1 MFSKNI
7 YIFLFYCLTPIS
19 NPKPLN
25 KEQGYPPSTRF
36 FHTLQI
42 IVLVFI
48 YLKIKVKP
56 IKACDRT
63 TQLDTCGLYMFKC
76 LHFSNP
82 KLSTAPRVTMR
93 NSQEH
98 FFGYNFEWLQMNP
111 NQLGYI
117 NCLASKVRMPTSPST
132 LMIYLF
138 CPYFLTQK
146 KCPLYIYH
154 KHVPPKKSHPLILS
168 PSKGS
173 RCNSPHNLNYDYLL
187 YNPILIH
194 KRKIPLIS
202 LDVMVDTIGFGEL

>member
-1 MFSKNI
+1 LVLLWPTYFGACLFTPCMIMHKTMQHDFTCFVCLAKNI
-7 YIFLFYCLTPIS
+7 YIFLFYCPAPIS

-25 KEQGYPPSTRF
+25 KEQGYPPSRWF
-36 FHTLQI
+36 FRTLQI

-98 FFGYNFEWLQMNP
+98 FFGYNFEWL
-111 NQLGYI
+111 
-117 NCLASKVRMPTSPST
+117 
-132 LMIYLF
+132 
-138 CPYFLTQK
+138 
-146 KCPLYIYH
+146 
-154 KHVPPKKSHPLILS
+154 
-168 PSKGS
+168 
-173 RCNSPHNLNYDYLL
+173 
-187 YNPILIH
+187 
-194 KRKIPLIS
+194 
-202 LDVMVDTIGFGEL
+202 